1 LDQPS
6 WAPVVLS
13 GALPR
18 ELSDLVAIAII
29 ELAALQTVLSPP
41 QSLIG
46 LSFSWIIILLVPLTS
61 VLAAMSNSPN
71 REREELALIAYGGS
85 AAQIELRYFLRGG
98 IITTIG
104 LLPLVLRIL
113 LNVTPLLPSLSA
125 LTALILLGGLT
136 YAIPALRR
144 TRSLSFVEQYKG

>member
-1 LDQPS
+1 
-6 WAPVVLS
+6 VLS

-18 ELSDLVAIAII
+18 EVSDLVAIAII
-29 ELAALQTVLSPP
+29 ELAALQTLLSQP

-46 LSFSWIIILLVPLTS
+46 LNFSWIMILLVPLTS

-85 AAQIELRYFLRGG
+85 ATQIELRYFLRGG

-113 LNVTPLLPSLSA
+113 LDLTRVLPSLLGLA
-125 LTALILLGGLT
+125 ALIILGALT

>member
-1 LDQPS
+1 MDRPS

-18 ELSDLVAIAII
+18 EVSDLVAIAII
-29 ELAALQTVLSPP
+29 ELAALQTLLSQP

-46 LSFSWIIILLVPLTS
+46 LNFSWIMILLVPLTS

-85 AAQIELRYFLRGG
+85 ATQIELRYFLRGG

-113 LNVTPLLPSLSA
+113 LDLTRVLPSLLGLA
-125 LTALILLGGLT
+125 ALIILGALT

>member
-1 LDQPS
+1 M
-6 WAPVVLS
+6 LS

-18 ELSDLVAIAII
+18 EVSDLVAIAII
-29 ELAALQTVLSPP
+29 ELAALQTLLSQP

-46 LSFSWIIILLVPLTS
+46 LNFSWIMILLVPLTS

-85 AAQIELRYFLRGG
+85 ATQIELRYFLRGG

-113 LNVTPLLPSLSA
+113 LDLTRVLPSLLGLA
-125 LTALILLGGLT
+125 ALIILGALT